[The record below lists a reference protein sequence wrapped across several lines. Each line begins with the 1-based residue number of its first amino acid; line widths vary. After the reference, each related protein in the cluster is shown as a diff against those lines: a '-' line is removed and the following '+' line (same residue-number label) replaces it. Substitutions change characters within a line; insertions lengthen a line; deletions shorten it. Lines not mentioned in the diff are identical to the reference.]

1 MNAHG
6 NLRDQMRHYG
16 PLPGVQTAPTPQLSV
31 SQPAQSG
38 SLDQIPA
45 DLLAVSGCEAC
56 HQVNKAL
63 VGPGFTAIRA
73 RYAGADASA
82 YLAKKIRQGGQG
94 VWGSVPMPA
103 MNQLD
108 DTVVEALALWL
119 ASGK

>member
-1 MNAHG
+1 MIIQITLGRIH
-6 NLRDQMRHYG
+6 LK
-16 PLPGVQTAPTPQLSV
+16 LLSNDRC
-31 SQPAQSG
+31 G
-38 SLDQIPA
+38 EILGRG
-45 DLLAVSGCEAC
+45 L
-56 HQVNKAL
+56 
-63 VGPGFTAIRA
+63 TIRA